1 MRESKI
7 VELLKGMDTTE
18 FRKLGDFVKSPFHNK
33 SENLVLF
40 YDYLSKFS
48 KDFNNVIID
57 YGKISTFAFLGEKY
71 NETKVRSLISKFVR
85 LVEGFFIFLEF
96 EKNTGYQK
104 VLLLNSLNIR
114 NLPKSFKSALNETLD
129 FQSKQFTR
137 DEDYYYNQMCI
148 ELESFN
154 YFLERTP
161 RINQEDFGKINDNMN
176 LFFIITKLNLLHFMM
191 FEMQSNAENQYRIWL
206 MDEVITYIEDNLTW
220 ISREH
225 PIIYMKYLILMT
237 IIKPES
243 QIYFKNLKKFV
254 LKNHEDLNDVVLGY
268 VFGALTNY
276 CIIRCNGGDIGFK
289 YEKYKVY
296 KIMEEYEIFS
306 KEKYI
311 NFIDFLNAVFS
322 ALEVNKLA
330 WAERFFG
337 KYKNKLLPELM
348 ESTVSL
354 AQTHI
359 LYYKKQYEKA
369 LEVLNRVTYDNF
381 YFYLSSKKYFA
392 MIYYDMEKIEPI
404 LYIVDSARHYLKR
417 NTKVSIINREFYLK
431 FFNYIHRLINLD
443 YNQRGKIEN
452 LKYELIKERNVS
464 SKEWL
469 LTRIEQLQKLTPKPR
484 KIKQA

>member
-1 MRESKI
+1 MKESKI
-7 VELLKGMDTTE
+7 VELLKGMDAAE
-18 FRKLGDFVKSPFHNK
+18 FKKLGDFIKSPFHNK
-33 SENLVLF
+33 NENLVLL
-40 YDYLSKFS
+40 YEYLVRFS
-48 KDFNNVIID
+48 KDFNQIYID
-57 YGKISTFAFLGEKY
+57 YGKISSYAFRGEKF
-71 NETKVRSLISKFVR
+71 NETKVRTLISKFVR
-85 LVEGFFIFLEF
+85 LIESFFINLEF

-104 VLLLNSLNIR
+104 MLLLNTLNIR
-114 NLPKSFKSALNETLD
+114 NLPKSFKTTLKETMD
-129 FQSKQFTR
+129 FQSRQFSR
-137 DEDYYYNQMCI
+137 DEDYYYNQMYI

-161 RINQEDFGKINDNMN
+161 RINQEDFGKINDNIN

-191 FEMQSNAENQYRIWL
+191 FEMQSNAENQSRIWL
-206 MDEVITYIEDNLTW
+206 MDEVITYIEDNLSW

-254 LKNHEDLNDVVLGY
+254 IKNIQKLNDEILGY

-289 YEKYKVY
+289 HEKFKVY
-296 KIMEEYEIFS
+296 KIMEDNDLFS

-311 NFIDFLNAVFS
+311 NFIDFLNAIFS
-322 ALEVNKLA
+322 AIEVNRLT
-330 WAERFFG
+330 WAEKFFE
-337 KYKNKLLPELM
+337 KYKGRLLPELK

-354 AQTHI
+354 AQTQI
-359 LYYKKQYEKA
+359 LYFKKQYEKA
-369 LEVLNRVTYDNF
+369 LEVLNGVTYDNY
-381 YFYLSSKKYFA
+381 YFYLSSKKLFA
-392 MIYYDMEKIEPI
+392 MIYYDMEKSEPI

-431 FFNYIHRLINLD
+431 FFNYIHKLVNLD
-443 YNQRGKIEN
+443 YNQKGKIEN
-452 LKYELIKERNVS
+452 LKYELLKERNVS

-469 LTRIEQLQKLTPKPR
+469 LTRIEQLQKLSLKSRKP
-484 KIKQA
+484 I

>member
-1 MRESKI
+1 MKESKI
-7 VELLKGMDTTE
+7 VELLKGMDIAE

-33 SENLVLF
+33 SENLVLL

-48 KDFNNVIID
+48 KDFDDVFID
-57 YGKISTFAFLGEKY
+57 YGEISAFAFPGEKF
-71 NETKVRSLISKFVR
+71 NETKVRTLISKFVR
-85 LVEGFFIFLEF
+85 LIESFFIYLEF

-104 VLLLNSLNIR
+104 VLLLNTLNIR
-114 NLPKSFKSALNETLD
+114 NLPKSFKSTLKETMD
-129 FQSKQFTR
+129 FQSRQFSR
-137 DEDYYYNQMCI
+137 DEDYYYNQMYI

-161 RINQEDFGKINDNMN
+161 RINQEDFGKINDNIN

-191 FEMQSNAENQYRIWL
+191 FEMQSNAENQSRIWL

-254 LKNHEDLNDVVLGY
+254 IKNIQKLNDEVLGY

-289 YEKYKVY
+289 YEKFKVY
-296 KIMEEYEIFS
+296 KIMEDNDLFS

-322 ALEVNKLA
+322 ALEVNRLN
-330 WAERFFG
+330 WAEKFFE
-337 KYKNKLLPELM
+337 KYKERLLPELM

-354 AQTHI
+354 AQTQI

-369 LEVLNRVTYDNF
+369 LEVLNGVTYDNY
-381 YFYLSSKKYFA
+381 YFYLSSKKLFA
-392 MIYYDMEKIEPI
+392 MIYYDMEKSEPI

-431 FFNYIHRLINLD
+431 FFNYIHKLVNLD
-443 YNQRGKIEN
+443 YNQRSKIES
-452 LKYELIKERNVS
+452 LKYDLLKERNVS

-469 LTRIEQLQKLTPKPR
+469 LTRIEQLQKHSLKPR
-484 KIKQA
+484 KQK